1 MVAVKLLAL
10 VASVGAPNDF
20 VNRVPTHV
28 GRRTYPAQSIRIST
42 GETSK
47 RPESVLCTH
56 IALKSRRF
64 VEQGFKAL
72 YLHRFDSKSN
82 HWSNLYSSGESAR
95 VLTSRILLRRK
106 SSMMKAA
113 VRAQTRKIVFSNNE
127 PIPLPG
133 SKRVRLRVMAASV
146 NPIDYKFFKMSLGKY
161 VGMDVAGIVDAVGS
175 GVDNFFVGD
184 EVFGIIDV
192 GQSGSIA
199 EYCICKAD
207 ALHLTHKPK
216 NLAWD
221 KAAGSV
227 VTYVTAYGAL
237 TDSSKA
243 GMRQGDSVLII
254 GASGGC
260 GLAGVQLA
268 KALKASEIVGVCS
281 SANHD
286 LVLRNGAT
294 RCVDYRDQD
303 AYAKMIQKDK
313 FDVIFDT
320 VTGSAPG
327 INYWPDGRKLLKP
340 DRRCRHVCT
349 SSTYLQLFA
358 SLFGLTKRQK
368 SVFMDMNH
376 IGSDLQTIYK
386 LLGNTIDTQFDRIVF
401 LTEQGV
407 KEAFERMASTRTTGK
422 IVFSLRNAGE
432 STDVSIVRSE

>member
-1 MVAVKLLAL
+1 
-10 VASVGAPNDF
+10 
-20 VNRVPTHV
+20 
-28 GRRTYPAQSIRIST
+28 
-42 GETSK
+42 
-47 RPESVLCTH
+47 VLCTH

-82 HWSNLYSSGESAR
+82 HWSNLYSSGESAHAPTSLASTYFKNTSSTQIIDDESRGTRSDTENR
-95 VLTSRILLRRK
+95 VLEQRAYP
-106 SSMMKAA
+106 SSWLEEGS
-113 VRAQTRKIVFSNNE
+113 AQN
-127 PIPLPG
+127 
-133 SKRVRLRVMAASV
+133 
-146 NPIDYKFFKMSLGKY
+146 KFFKMSLGKY

-175 GVDNFFVGD
+175 GVDDFFVGD

-199 EYCICKAD
+199 EYCICEAD

-243 GMRQGDSVLII
+243 GMRRGDSVLII

-303 AYAKMIQKDK
+303 AYAKMIQEDK

-358 SLFGLTKRQK
+358 SLFGLTKRK
-368 SVFMDMNH
+368 N
-376 IGSDLQTIYK
+376 L
-386 LLGNTIDTQFDRIVF
+386 
-401 LTEQGV
+401 
-407 KEAFERMASTRTTGK
+407 
-422 IVFSLRNAGE
+422 FSW
-432 STDVSIVRSE
+432 T